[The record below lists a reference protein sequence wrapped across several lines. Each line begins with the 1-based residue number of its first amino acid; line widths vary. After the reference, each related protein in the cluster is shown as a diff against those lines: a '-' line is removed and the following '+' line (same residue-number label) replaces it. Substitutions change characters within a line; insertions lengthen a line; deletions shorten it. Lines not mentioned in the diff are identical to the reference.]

1 MNRDELWDNVGDLDT
16 YLEVLCKAIL
26 LDKVKIVDGQI
37 KVEPFNDSGWLK

>member
-1 MNRDELWDNVGDLDT
+1 MNKNELWDSVGDLST

-37 KVEPFNDSGWLK
+37 KVEPMND